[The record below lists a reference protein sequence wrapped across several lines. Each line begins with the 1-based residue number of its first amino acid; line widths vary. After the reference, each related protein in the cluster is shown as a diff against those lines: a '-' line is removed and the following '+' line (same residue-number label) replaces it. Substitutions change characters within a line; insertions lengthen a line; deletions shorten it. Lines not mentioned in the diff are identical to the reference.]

1 MDLCQCDSCASQRE
15 TVGHSIEK
23 FVMIKA
29 NQGYDK
35 ESITDM
41 VVPFVAKHFPKYYDE
56 VGFDYVKMIRD
67 NIIESESKKLFRT
80 KFNSSKGII

>member
-1 MDLCQCDSCASQRE
+1 
-15 TVGHSIEK
+15 
-23 FVMIKA
+23 MIKA

-56 VGFDYVKMIRD
+56 VGFDYVQKVRD
-67 NIIESESKKLFRT
+67 NIIESRITHGFSKV
-80 KFNSSKGII
+80 II